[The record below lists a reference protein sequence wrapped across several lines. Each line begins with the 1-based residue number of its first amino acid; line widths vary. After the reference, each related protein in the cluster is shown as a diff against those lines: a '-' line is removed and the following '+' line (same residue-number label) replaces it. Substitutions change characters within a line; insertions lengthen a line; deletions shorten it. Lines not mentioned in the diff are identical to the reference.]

1 MVETESAFS
10 AKAVAPLIAGVL
22 GGTVSTVLLYP
33 LDLIKVRM
41 QVNEGAAAKTVRSTR
56 LHSWTVFQAV
66 LQHEGVA
73 GLYQGLNPAVVGSA
87 ISWGGY
93 LFLYEGMKR
102 RYLKYKDPD
111 HTSGDYYFSAGEN
124 FVLACASGAVL
135 VGLTNPIW
143 LIKTRMQLQM
153 TQTAISRGMKDPYT
167 GMLNAARTIV
177 REEGVSALYKG
188 AVPALILT
196 SHGGVQFVVYEYL
209 KNYFQFSRTDRD
221 PAMSVVQR
229 FQLSFSFLAMGAVS
243 KV

>member
-1 MVETESAFS
+1 MADAGTTFS
-10 AKAVAPLIAGVL
+10 AKDVAPLIAGVL

-41 QVNEGAAAKTVRSTR
+41 QVNEDLAAKATR
-56 LHSWTVFQAV
+56 LRSWTVFQAV
-66 LQHEGVA
+66 LKHEGIA
-73 GLYQGLNPAVVGSA
+73 GLYQGLNPAVVGAA

-102 RYLKYKDPD
+102 RYLKYKDPN
-111 HTSGDYYFSAGEN
+111 HTSSGEHYFSAGEN
-124 FVLACASGAVL
+124 FMLACASGAVL

-153 TQTAISRGMKDPYT
+153 TQTAKSRGMKDPYS
-167 GMLNAARTIV
+167 GMLHAARTIV
-177 REEGVSALYKG
+177 SEEGVAALYKG
-188 AVPALILT
+188 AIPALVLT

-209 KNYFQFSRTDRD
+209 KNYFQFSRADRD
-221 PAMSVVQR
+221 PDMSVVQR

-243 KV
+243 KM